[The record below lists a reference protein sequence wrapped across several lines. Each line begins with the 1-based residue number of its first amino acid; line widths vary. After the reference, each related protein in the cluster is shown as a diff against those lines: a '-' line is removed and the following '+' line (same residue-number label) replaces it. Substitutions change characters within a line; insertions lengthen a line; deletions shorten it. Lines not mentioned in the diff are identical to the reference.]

1 MAETHREKIKEAEL
15 EMGETQWPMCKS
27 TYCLNAI
34 ESGVLNL
41 FLETLVKLKVEALVV
56 ENKEALANKLTYTIT
71 KEKNTLA
78 YTLCEVETEV
88 WVVTQVA
95 MLEKVKFQ
103 TLERL

>member
-1 MAETHREKIKEAEL
+1 M
-15 EMGETQWPMCKS
+15 
-27 TYCLNAI
+27 TYCLKRYRKW
-34 ESGVLNL
+34 S
-41 FLETLVKLKVEALVV
+41 LKSLEALVV

-78 YTLCEVETEV
+78 YRLCEVETEV

>member
-1 MAETHREKIKEAEL
+1 M
-15 EMGETQWPMCKS
+15 
-27 TYCLNAI
+27 TYCLKRYRKW
-34 ESGVLNL
+34 S
-41 FLETLVKLKVEALVV
+41 LKSLEALVV

-95 MLEKVKFQ
+95 MLEKGKFQ

>member
-1 MAETHREKIKEAEL
+1 M
-15 EMGETQWPMCKS
+15 
-27 TYCLNAI
+27 
-34 ESGVLNL
+34 
-41 FLETLVKLKVEALVV
+41 

-71 KEKNTLA
+71 KEKKNTLA

-95 MLEKVKFQ
+95 MLEKVKFR